1 MSLKFLRLSSSPKG
15 EIVGIM
21 FLVWLYVTDV
31 VLDGN
36 THGMALNMMRIKK
49 YARRKVHGILC
60 REKFISCG
68 KTYLWSMVVSPWN
81 LNLWF
86 LDHGISTD
94 VLIPSIELMV
104 LVCYGF
110 GPWYCFILLLLL
122 SPMIHDLRKSL
133 PI

>member
-1 MSLKFLRLSSSPKG
+1 MSLKFLRLPSSPKG

-49 YARRKVHGILC
+49 YAGEKVHGILCGEKFIKVYFMWRKVHGILC

-110 GPWYCFILLLLL
+110 GPWY
-122 SPMIHDLRKSL
+122 
-133 PI
+133 

>member
-1 MSLKFLRLSSSPKG
+1 MHSSKNC
-15 EIVGIM
+15 
-21 FLVWLYVTDV
+21 WHYVSGMVICYRCCTSWQHPW
-31 VLDGN
+31 
-36 THGMALNMMRIKK
+36 HGSQYDENLEVR
-49 YARRKVHGILC
+49 RRKVHRILCREKFIKVYFMWRNVHGILC

-81 LNLWF
+81 LNLWI

-110 GPWYCFILLLLL
+110 GPWYW
-122 SPMIHDLRKSL
+122 SMI
-133 PI
+133 